1 MALQTELPGAKL
13 TLLDRIKLSIKQRQE
28 ERQELE
34 EAFTKAESKYNA
46 RVGAIDYD
54 LETLRRV
61 QEQLTT
67 G

>member
-1 MALQTELPGAKL
+1 MV
-13 TLLDRIKLSIKQRQE
+13 
-28 ERQELE
+28 
-34 EAFTKAESKYNA
+34 EAFTKAENKYNA

>member
-1 MALQTELPGAKL
+1 MALQTELPGTKL
-13 TLLDRIKLSIKQRQE
+13 ILLDRIKLSIKQRQE
-28 ERQELE
+28 ERREMV
-34 EAFTKAESKYNA
+34 EAFTKAENKYNA